1 MLLKEL
7 KRKLLFR
14 SPKRIVKNFHKLYYK
29 SSQRTWMNTFW
40 FGVPCWKC
48 PLDLWI
54 YQEVI
59 FEVKPNII
67 IECGTAYG
75 GGSLFLASLCDL
87 MHDGKVITIDIEDK
101 PDIPQHERIT
111 YLSGSSVSDK
121 IIRQVKQLVAGTDKV
136 IVILD
141 SDHSKEHV
149 LQELKIYSKLVTPGS
164 YIIVEDSNA
173 GGHPVKS
180 SFGPGPFEAIEEFLK
195 ETNDFIVDKS
205 KEKYFLT
212 FNPSGYLR
220 KIK

>member
-59 FEVKPNII
+59 FEVKP
-67 IECGTAYG
+67 
-75 GGSLFLASLCDL
+75 DR
-87 MHDGKVITIDIEDK
+87 
-101 PDIPQHERIT
+101 PQHDRIT

-195 ETNDFIVDKS
+195 ETNDFVVDKS
-205 KEKYFLT
+205 NEKYFLT